1 MSCLIKTTVLLICSL
16 MLFSGYILGQNF
28 TYPLLEKEGNSA
40 KDLIPDGWSVLDS
53 VSGDLNG
60 DSFAD
65 IAVVFQYRDSVQIIS
80 NDEYYPDTS
89 HFQPRILAVYFKDN
103 TLEKYVFKER
113 NNTFI
118 ISSTHHNMAEPFE
131 DIRIDNGLLI
141 LDFLSWWSM
150 GTWWM
155 TRITYE
161 FRYLNGQFIL
171 IACEYTSTHRAS
183 LESTCYNID
192 FLKEEYSITRTEH
205 TEDGLVETVELKKIT
220 YPEIQTLRGLN
231 RPFEWE
237 FEEGI
242 TI

>member
-1 MSCLIKTTVLLICSL
+1 MLCLKKTTVLLIFSL
-16 MLFSGYILGQNF
+16 MSLSVYIQGQNF
-28 TYPLLEKEGNSA
+28 TYPALEKEGDSA
-40 KDLIPDGWSVLDS
+40 EDLIPDGWSVLDS

-60 DSFAD
+60 DSLVD
-65 IAVVFQYRDSVQIIS
+65 LAVVFQYRDSVQMIS

-89 HFQPRILAVYFKDN
+89 MIQPRVIAVYFWDDSAG
-103 TLEKYVFKER
+103 KYVFKVR
-113 NNTFI
+113 NTTFI
-118 ISSTHHNMAEPFE
+118 INSTHPNMAEPYDGMTIE
-131 DIRIDNGLLI
+131 NGDLKLE
-141 LDFLSWWSM
+141 FLSWWSM

-155 TRITYE
+155 SRITYE

-171 IACEYTSTHRAS
+171 FACEYTSTHRAS
-183 LESTCYNID
+183 LESTRYNID
-192 FLKEEYSITRTEH
+192 FVKEEYSITRTEH